1 MSVTDKMIHPEVYK
15 LDSKGKLRVW
25 YVESDPRQGYRV
37 IAGLADGK
45 KAVSKF
51 KAVTAKN
58 IGKANETSVTE
69 QIEKEVTALYEKQV
83 KTEGYHYNVEDAGKG
98 KSYFAPMLAEKY
110 LKPTVKP
117 VYGQCK
123 LDGFRCLVYDDRIHS
138 REGEP
143 YLSVPHIVDAMEA
156 LKQKF
161 PSYVFDG
168 ELYHHYLKDDFSKLQ
183 SLLTK
188 RVNLTDADY
197 AQTQKFVQYHV
208 YDVFDRDEPARPYKD
223 RVTILADI
231 QEFFSEHICMVPT
244 NYLESHEEVL
254 SNYNHWLSLGYEGQ
268 MIRDPDAPYGVDRRS
283 KGLMKH
289 KPVFD
294 GEFEILAINEGVG
307 NWAGAAKTIT
317 VKDRETGLITDA
329 GVAGKREDNTVI
341 LENAQDYIGT
351 LVTVEHFGITKYNKL
366 RFPVVKVFWKDT
378 ERRY

>member
-1 MSVTDKMIHPEVYK
+1 MKHPELYK

-25 YVESDPRQGYRV
+25 YIETDPVQGYRV
-37 IAGLADGK
+37 IAGLMDGK
-45 KAVSKF
+45 RAVSKF
-51 KAVTAKN
+51 KAVSAKN
-58 IGKANETSVTE
+58 VGRANETSVIE
-69 QIEKEVTALYEKQV
+69 QIDKEVAALYDKQV
-83 KTEGYHYNVEDAGKG
+83 KTEGYHYNIEDAGKG

-110 LKPTVKP
+110 KKPTTKP

-143 YLSVPHIVDAMEA
+143 YLSVPHIVEAMSA
-156 LKQKF
+156 LKEKY

-188 RVNLTDADY
+188 RVNLTEEDY
-197 AQTQKFVQYHV
+197 AQTRQFVQYHI
-208 YDVFDRDEPARPYKD
+208 YDVFDRNCPERPYKD
-223 RVTILADI
+223 RVTILVELQNMFPDC
-231 QEFFSEHICMVPT
+231 ICMVPT
-244 NYLESHEEVL
+244 NYLETHEEVL

-268 MIRDPDAPYGVDRRS
+268 MIRDPESPYDVDKRS

-317 VKDRETGLITDA
+317 VKCRDTGLISDA
-329 GVAGKREDNTVI
+329 GVAGKREDNIAI
-341 LENAQDYIGT
+341 LNNAQDYIGT
-351 LVTVEHFGITKYNKL
+351 IVTVEHFGVTKYNKL